1 MINFVVLC
9 GIAMNNPTEII
20 DLDGNRTINFVL
32 CTSDQWVGG
41 DWNHREH
48 TEKHIIS
55 VPKKEFDKD
64 IAKGDCVYLV
74 GRMSVVKRINEK
86 TGLIAKLTEIST
98 DFYDIITLETSN

>member
-9 GIAMNNPTEII
+9 GIAMDSPAEIV
-20 DLDGNRTINFVL
+20 DFEGSRTVNFVL

-55 VPKKEFDKD
+55 IPIKGFNKD

-74 GRMSVVKRINEK
+74 GRMKVVKRINEK
-86 TGLIAKLTEIST
+86 TGLIFKLTEIST
-98 DFYDIITLETSN
+98 DFYDIIALETSN